1 MSDEFMNYVYL
12 LGPTP
17 SDGLWDGLAK
27 VIQAWSREFVFWTRA
42 SSR

>member
-17 SDGLWDGLAK
+17 SDRLWDGLAK
-27 VIQAWSREFVFWTRA
+27 VIQAWSREFVFWTRE